1 LKILVLGA
9 EGMLGSSVFEYLQ
22 KSGLDTYGTSR
33 DTSLLDGNNIFIFDA
48 MSKESLTKIDF
59 SSFDY
64 LINCIGLIK
73 PRIVENDILS
83 IQTAYKINSIFPWIL
98 SNHLAT
104 SATRIIQIA
113 TDCVYDGQKGD
124 YNENSKFSPVDNYGS
139 SKLFGEVVADNIRHL
154 RCSIIGPEK
163 KDFVSLFEWF
173 SRLPTRSVI
182 QGYLN
187 HKWNGVTT
195 LGFSKIVKSIVVN
208 NKFESLPQITHI
220 VPSTTVN
227 KYELLEIFKKYLK
240 RDDITVEPTEAQLS
254 VDRTLSTIHENI
266 NKQLWN
272 QSDYL
277 GVQSIDRMVSEMIS
291 SLKIPRDP
299 NS

>member
-83 IQTAYKINSIFPWIL
+83 IQRAYKINSIFPWIL
-98 SNHLAT
+98 SNHLTT

-113 TDCVYDGQKGD
+113 TDCVYDGQKGN

-139 SKLFGEVVADNIRHL
+139 SKLFGEVIADNIRHL

-208 NKFESLPQITHI
+208 DKFESLPQITHI

-227 KYELLEIFKKYLK
+227 KYELLEIFKKYLN

-254 VDRTLSTIHENI
+254 VDRTLGTIHENI

-291 SLKIPRDP
+291 SLKTPRDS

>member
-1 LKILVLGA
+1 
-9 EGMLGSSVFEYLQ
+9 
-22 KSGLDTYGTSR
+22 
-33 DTSLLDGNNIFIFDA
+33 